1 VQQAIQEY
9 DSAPQNGHE
18 AVVKLLLQEDA
29 EVKAA
34 KNDGWI
40 ALYSAALIG
49 HEAVVKLLLQE
60 GAILQRKMDMK
71 QLSSSCSKKVR
82 KWE

>member
-9 DSAPQNGHE
+9 DSAAQNGHE

-34 KNDGWI
+34 ENDGWT
-40 ALYSAALIG
+40 ALHSATLNG
-49 HEAVVKLLLQE
+49 HEAVIKLRLQQ
-60 GAILQRKMDMK
+60 GAEVGKTIQT
-71 QLSSSCSKKVR
+71 
-82 KWE
+82 